1 MESDR
6 MDVLGDTITGTDGED
21 FIDGTE
27 GNDQIFGGG
36 QSDDIFGLGGN
47 DIINGGAGDDFINGD
62 AGDDTIIGGSGGDV
76 LRGDSGNDVIDG
88 GDEPDDLAGGSGD
101 DSVFGGAGDDT
112 IFFGEGN
119 DYLVGGDGA
128 DSFVFTPDEGH
139 HTIADF
145 QIGNDRISI
154 FDSVSNQIQII
165 SDFAEIEDQLIQD
178 GDDALIAV
186 SATRSIRL
194 LDTQL
199 DDLLAATPANDGD
212 IPGDS
217 STTATIAVGQ
227 TIESTI
233 EPSRDVDA
241 FALSLEAGQ
250 NINISHEGG
259 RQVTLRDAD
268 GNIVASS
275 FGDFRTGSLSNEDF
289 VFQAEEADTYFLTV
303 ESFIPPS
310 VSDDDLLGFPIDY
323 SVTVTEFAD
332 DHGNFAS
339 NATSLS
345 QGNNIIEGQFE
356 HIEDSDAFTVFLTEG
371 QVLSLNLDGDIFR
384 PTTTVLGPDGEDA
397 TGLVLDTTIG
407 RSGATNREQQ
417 IVATVDGFYTVI
429 VNNRNDFFDPTS
441 EVVPENPD
449 YTLTTSILGDARLA
463 LDNDIG
469 DTLADATQIASG
481 DTIVSDIS
489 SVDDTDVFAINLTA
503 GQTVSLSTI
512 ADFAQTASILDADG
526 NIVADFPS
534 TFLDNAARVFQ
545 GELEFTAED
554 SGTFF
559 ISIANNDDRLI
570 DQLYIL
576 EANIA
581 GGAPAPIP
589 DRIVGTDDA
598 DTLVGTDSD
607 DVILGARGND
617 AIFGGAGDDI
627 IDSGAGNDYLVG
639 EGGADL
645 FVFGDGDGHDTIDG
659 FEIGVDSLEISGV
672 RIDNLS
678 DISPLL
684 SQDGQDVLIG
694 LSAQQSIRLV
704 NTSLDDVLNGSV
716 DDPADDPADDDGAAD
731 NVITGTNGNDTLSI
745 DESTGNNVVNGG
757 DGNDFINADTSSGDN
772 TLNGGNGDDIFSIV
786 DSIGNNVVNGGDG
799 QDFVDAFFSSGDN
812 ILNGGNGDDE
822 FLFTDSFGNN
832 VINGDAGNDVIDVF
846 FSQGNNTLN
855 GGDDDDTLV
864 DGLGDDTLLG
874 GNGADILTTGAGND
888 YLVGGNGA
896 DIFEIDAGSE
906 FTFTGSG
913 HDTIADF
920 GNGNDRL
927 DLSGFDFDNFNQ
939 LNLVEQNG
947 STFIFIDENT
957 SIQLQGVEI
966 EDLSAEDFIL

>member
-1 MESDR
+1 MTLTGTRGSDVINGTAGDDIITTSGANGASNR
-6 MDVLGDTITGTDGED
+6 FAQDIVNLGVIAPGAIGNDTITDFDANNFRGGENNFD
-21 FIDGTE
+21 TLSFTL
-27 GNDQIFGGG
+27 NG
-36 QSDDIFGLGGN
+36 QNFSLSTGQDIVNFVHFLEN
-47 DIINGGAGDDFINGD
+47 
-62 AGDDTIIGGSGGDV
+62 
-76 LRGDSGNDVIDG
+76 
-88 GDEPDDLAGGSGD
+88 D
-101 DSVFGGAGDDT
+101 DSNTTDA
-112 IFFGEGN
+112 I
-119 DYLVGGDGA
+119 
-128 DSFVFTPDEGH
+128 
-139 HTIADF
+139 
-145 QIGNDRISI
+145 R
-154 FDSVSNQIQII
+154 
-165 SDFAEIEDQLIQD
+165 D
-178 GDDALIAV
+178 GDDIILVFHRNEDGGI
-186 SATRSIRL
+186 TDSIRL
-194 LDTQL
+194 ENIVN
-199 DDLLAATPANDGD
+199 DDGITNSRLNNASIDSLTANDVFVDFVNPPADDGD

-217 STTATIAVGQ
+217 STTTTISVGQ
-227 TIESTI
+227 TIESTLA
-233 EPSRDVDA
+233 PSRDVDA

-250 NINISHEGG
+250 NINISHEGA
-259 RQVTLRDAD
+259 RQVSLRDAD

-275 FGDFRTGSLSNEDF
+275 FTFFRTGSLSSEDF

-303 ESFIPPS
+303 ESFIPPP
-310 VSDDDLLGFPIDY
+310 VSDDDLLGDPIDY

-345 QGNNIIEGQFE
+345 QGDNIIQGEFE
-356 HIEDSDAFTVFLTEG
+356 HIEDSDAFTISLTEG
-371 QVLSLNLDGDIFR
+371 QVLSLDLDGDISLQ
-384 PTTTVLGPDGEDA
+384 TTSVLGPDGESA
-397 TGLVLDTTIG
+397 TGLVLGTSVG
-407 RSGATNREQQ
+407 RDGVTNRGQQ
-417 IVATVDGFYTVI
+417 IVATEDGVYTVI
-429 VNNRNDFFDPTS
+429 VDSRNSFTDPTTQ
-441 EVVPENPD
+441 VIPENPD
-449 YTLTTSILGDARLA
+449 YTLTTSVRDSRLE
-463 LDNDIG
+463 LDTDIG
-469 DTLADATQIASG
+469 DTLDDATQIASG

-554 SGTFF
+554 NGTFF

-570 DQLYIL
+570 DQLYFL
-576 EANIA
+576 EASIA

-589 DRIVGTDDA
+589 DPIVGTDDA
-598 DTLVGTDSD
+598 DTLVGTDGD
-607 DVILGARGND
+607 DIIFGAGGND

-745 DESTGNNVVNGG
+745 DESASNNVVNGD
-757 DGNDFINADTSSGDN
+757 DGSDFISADN
-772 TLNGGNGDDIFSIV
+772 
-786 DSIGNNVVNGGDG
+786 
-799 QDFVDAFFSSGDN
+799 SSGDN

-822 FLFTDSFGNN
+822 FSIVDSTGDNVLNGGNGDDLIDGFFSSGDNVLNGGAGDDLIFAGDSFGDN
-832 VINGDAGNDVIDVF
+832 VLNGGAGDDFLDVF
-846 FSQGNNTLN
+846 FSQGNNELN
-855 GGDDDDTLV
+855 GGDGDDEIV
-864 DGLGDDTLLG
+864 DGLGDDTLIG
-874 GNGADILTTGAGND
+874 GNGADFLIAGAGND
-888 YLVGGNGA
+888 YLVGGNG
-896 DIFEIDAGSE
+896 DDTFEIDAGSE
-906 FTFTGSG
+906 FTFTGSN

-927 DLSGFDFDNFNQ
+927 DLSDFDYDNFNQ
-939 LNLVEQNG
+939 LNLVEENG
-947 STFIFIDENT
+947 STFIFIDEDT
-957 SIQLQGVEI
+957 SVQLQGVEL
-966 EDLSAEDFIL
+966 EDLSADDFVL